1 VDCSA
6 PWQIFYALGATL
18 VGIVIGILPGLSATL
33 GIALFTTLTV
43 RMPHTD
49 AILILICVYVGAIY
63 GGSRTGILLNIPGTA
78 ANAAATIDGHALAK
92 KGMAGRAMGIATT
105 GSVMGSLFGVACL
118 ATLTPLLAEAA
129 LKFQA
134 FEFFWL
140 ALLGVLMSGSLT
152 GNDPLKGW
160 LMGFLGLFTAQIGLD
175 GIHAHERFT
184 FGWNEL
190 TGGIAL
196 IPALVGAFGFA
207 EILMVLAEPAK
218 KAAINA
224 VDSIL
229 PRIGDVL
236 KYWKTILRSGVIGV
250 FIGILP
256 GVGEDMGAWASY
268 AAAKRFSKERDEFG
282 KGSIEGMMAA
292 ETGDNAAIPGAI
304 IPALALAV
312 PGSAPAAVLMAAMII
327 HGVQPGPMLMVN
339 QPQFAYDVVAIT
351 LIATL
356 CILLFGLVMVRPLM
370 WVLRVPRAIIM
381 PVVFVLC
388 TLGAYAIA
396 SRVFDIWVMLVVGV
410 VCFFLRRQGFPVAP
424 FVLGHRA
431 RATSSTRA
439 CGAGWCLSDG
449 DLTPFFTRPIAGT
462 LAAIAIITVL
472 AQVPCSA
479 SPVHEKGLMRIALCN
494 EVIAPM
500 PFPKQCEYAAKLGY
514 DGLGDR
520 AVHALGRAAP
530 AWAARRSRLPAAP
543 PRTLACRSPACTGS
557 WSSPQGFRS
566 APVTMQFGRRPWMSC
581 AR

>member
-1 VDCSA
+1 MEGIAFLGKSLA
-6 PWQIFYALGATL
+6 GLLGPWQLLYALGATL
-18 VGIVIGILPGLSATL
+18 SGIVIGILPGLSATL
-33 GIALFTTLTV
+33 GIALMTTLTV
-43 RMPHTD
+43 KMAPTD
-49 AILILICVYVGAIY
+49 AILVLVCVYVGAIY

-78 ANAAATIDGHALAK
+78 ANAAATLDGHALARQ
-92 KGMAGRAMGIATT
+92 GQAGRAMGISTT
-105 GSVMGSLFGVACL
+105 GSVAGSLFGVLCL
-118 ATLTPLLAEAA
+118 ATFTPLLAEVA

-175 GIHAHERFT
+175 GIHAYPRFT
-184 FGWNEL
+184 FGTNEL
-190 TGGIAL
+190 SGGIAL

-207 EILMVLAEPAK
+207 EILMVLSEPAK
-218 KAAINA
+218 KAMVNA

-229 PRIGDVL
+229 PRIADVL
-236 KYWKTILRSGVIGV
+236 RYWKTILRSGAIGV

-268 AAAKRFSKERDEFG
+268 AAAKRFSPEREQFG

-381 PVVFVLC
+381 PIVFVLC

-396 SRVFDIWVMLVVGV
+396 ARVFDIWVMLVTGV
-410 VCFFLRRQGFPVAP
+410 VCFILRRRGFPVAP
-424 FVLGHRA
+424 FVLGLVLGDIVDKNLR
-431 RATSSTRA
+431 R
-439 CGAGWCLSDG
+439 GLVISDG
-449 DLTPFFTRPIAGT
+449 DLSPFFTRPMAGV
-462 LAAIAIITVL
+462 LAAVVILTVL
-472 AQVPCSA
+472 AQVP
-479 SPVHEKGLMRIALCN
+479 VVRRLIA
-494 EVIAPM
+494 
-500 PFPKQCEYAAKLGY
+500 
-514 DGLGDR
+514 
-520 AVHALGRAAP
+520 
-530 AWAARRSRLPAAP
+530 RLA
-543 PRTLACRSPACTGS
+543 
-557 WSSPQGFRS
+557 
-566 APVTMQFGRRPWMSC
+566 
-581 AR
+581 

>member
-1 VDCSA
+1 MEGVAFLGKSLA
-6 PWQIFYALGATL
+6 GLLGPWQILYALGATL
-18 VGIVIGILPGLSATL
+18 TGIVIGILPGLSATL
-33 GIALFTTLTV
+33 GIALMTTLTV
-43 RMPHTD
+43 KMAPTD
-49 AILILICVYVGAIY
+49 AILVLVCVYVGAIY

-78 ANAAATIDGHALAK
+78 ANAAATLDGHALARQ
-92 KGMAGRAMGIATT
+92 GQAGRAMGISTT
-105 GSVMGSLFGVACL
+105 GSVAGSLFGVLCL
-118 ATLTPLLAEAA
+118 ATFTPLLAEVA

-175 GIHAHERFT
+175 GIHAYPRFT
-184 FGWNEL
+184 FGTNAL
-190 TGGIAL
+190 SGGIAL

-207 EILMVLAEPAK
+207 EILMVLSEPAK
-218 KAAINA
+218 KAMVNA

-229 PRIGDVL
+229 PRIADVL
-236 KYWKTILRSGVIGV
+236 RYWKTILRSGAIGV

-256 GVGEDMGAWASY
+256 GVGEDMGAWTSY
-268 AAAKRFSKERDEFG
+268 AAAKRFSPEREQFG

-381 PVVFVLC
+381 PIVFVLC

-396 SRVFDIWVMLVVGV
+396 ARVFDIWVMLVTGV
-410 VCFFLRRQGFPVAP
+410 VCFILRRQGFPVAP
-424 FVLGHRA
+424 FVLGLVLGDIVDKNLR
-431 RATSSTRA
+431 R
-439 CGAGWCLSDG
+439 GLVISDG
-449 DLTPFFTRPIAGT
+449 DLTPFFTRPMAGV
-462 LAAIAIITVL
+462 LAAVVILTVL
-472 AQVPCSA
+472 AQVP
-479 SPVHEKGLMRIALCN
+479 
-494 EVIAPM
+494 
-500 PFPKQCEYAAKLGY
+500 
-514 DGLGDR
+514 
-520 AVHALGRAAP
+520 AVRRL
-530 AWAARRSRLPAAP
+530 AARL
-543 PRTLACRSPACTGS
+543 
-557 WSSPQGFRS
+557 
-566 APVTMQFGRRPWMSC
+566 V
-581 AR
+581 

>member
-1 VDCSA
+1 MEGIAFLGKSLA
-6 PWQIFYALGATL
+6 GLLGPWQLLYALGATL
-18 VGIVIGILPGLSATL
+18 SGIVIGILPGLSATL
-33 GIALFTTLTV
+33 GIALMTTLTV
-43 RMPHTD
+43 KMVPTD
-49 AILILICVYVGAIY
+49 AILVLVCVYVGAIY

-78 ANAAATIDGHALAK
+78 ANAAATLDGHALARQ
-92 KGMAGRAMGIATT
+92 GQAGRAMGISTT
-105 GSVMGSLFGVACL
+105 GSVAGSLFGVLCL
-118 ATLTPLLAEAA
+118 ATFTPLLAEVA

-175 GIHAHERFT
+175 GIHAYPRFT
-184 FGWNEL
+184 FGTNEL
-190 TGGIAL
+190 SGGIAL

-207 EILMVLAEPAK
+207 EILMVLSEPAK
-218 KAAINA
+218 KAMINA

-229 PRIGDVL
+229 PRISDVL
-236 KYWKTILRSGVIGV
+236 RYWKTILRSGAIGV

-256 GVGEDMGAWASY
+256 GVGEDMGAWTSY
-268 AAAKRFSKERDEFG
+268 AVARRFSPEREQFG

-381 PVVFVLC
+381 PIVFVLC

-396 SRVFDIWVMLVVGV
+396 ARVFDIWVMLVTGV
-410 VCFFLRRQGFPVAP
+410 VCFVLRRRGFPVAP
-424 FVLGHRA
+424 FVLGLVLGDIVDKNLR
-431 RATSSTRA
+431 R
-439 CGAGWCLSDG
+439 GLVISDG
-449 DLTPFFTRPIAGT
+449 DLSPFFTRPMAGV
-462 LAAIAIITVL
+462 LAAVVILTVL
-472 AQVPCSA
+472 AQVPA
-479 SPVHEKGLMRIALCN
+479 VRRLIA
-494 EVIAPM
+494 
-500 PFPKQCEYAAKLGY
+500 
-514 DGLGDR
+514 
-520 AVHALGRAAP
+520 
-530 AWAARRSRLPAAP
+530 RLA
-543 PRTLACRSPACTGS
+543 
-557 WSSPQGFRS
+557 
-566 APVTMQFGRRPWMSC
+566 
-581 AR
+581 

>member
-1 VDCSA
+1 MEGLAFLGKSLA
-6 PWQIFYALGATL
+6 GLFGPWQIFYALGSTL
-18 VGIVIGILPGLSATL
+18 AGIVIGILPGLSATL
-33 GIALFTTLTV
+33 GIALMTTLTV
-43 RMPHTD
+43 KMNPTD
-49 AILILICVYVGAIY
+49 AILVLVCVYVGAIY

-78 ANAAATIDGHALAK
+78 ANAAATLDGHALAK
-92 KGMAGRAMGIATT
+92 QGLAGRAMGIATT
-105 GSVMGSLFGVACL
+105 GSVAGSMFGVLCL
-118 ATLTPLLAEAA
+118 ATLTPLLAEVA

-184 FGWNEL
+184 FGVNDL

-207 EILMVLAEPAK
+207 EILMVLSEPAK
-218 KAAINA
+218 KAALNA

-229 PRIGDVL
+229 PRLADVA
-236 KYWKTILRSGVIGV
+236 KYWKTILRSGAIGV

-268 AAAKRFSKERDEFG
+268 AAAKRFSPEREQFG
-282 KGSIEGMMAA
+282 KGSVEGMMAA

-304 IPALALAV
+304 IPALVLAV

-339 QPQFAYDVVAIT
+339 QPQFVYDVVAIT

-356 CILLFGLVMVRPLM
+356 CILLFGLLMVRPLM

-396 SRVFDIWVMLVVGV
+396 SRVFDIWVMLGVGV
-410 VCFFLRRQGFPVAP
+410 ICFLLRRRGYPVAP
-424 FVLGHRA
+424 FVLGIVLGDIIDKSLR
-431 RATSSTRA
+431 R
-439 CGAGWCLSDG
+439 GLVLSDG
-449 DLTPFFTRPIAGT
+449 DPTPFFARPIAGA
-462 LAAIAIITVL
+462 LAVMVILTIVL
-472 AQVPCSA
+472 QVPA
-479 SPVHEKGLMRIALCN
+479 VQRRLRRAEK
-494 EVIAPM
+494 
-500 PFPKQCEYAAKLGY
+500 
-514 DGLGDR
+514 
-520 AVHALGRAAP
+520 
-530 AWAARRSRLPAAP
+530 
-543 PRTLACRSPACTGS
+543 
-557 WSSPQGFRS
+557 
-566 APVTMQFGRRPWMSC
+566 
-581 AR
+581 